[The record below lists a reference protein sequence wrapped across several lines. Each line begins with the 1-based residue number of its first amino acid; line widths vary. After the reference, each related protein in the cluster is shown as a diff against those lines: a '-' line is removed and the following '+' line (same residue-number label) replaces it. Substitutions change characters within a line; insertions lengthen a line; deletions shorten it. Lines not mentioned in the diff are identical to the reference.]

1 MPEVTYIFPEAGEL
15 REIERDRALNLQRD
29 SVIGRLFPF
38 GRQPGRAVNWDQR
51 DSVVGLLPVKRIGDP
66 LQPVP
71 LTGGIRKSIPASIF
85 GAQAALDVTKIVGG
99 GRFGS
104 FGDRIDIGAEL
115 NDMMAQLAYRE
126 RQSIDLQIGQ
136 MLATGR
142 VNLYGADA
150 EVVQQDEIEGFRAT
164 RIETLTGGDRWT
176 EIATADPVGDFRRV
190 ADNRFRGTGYSMVGG
205 SVLMTQ
211 KAFNILLNTNAVKNA
226 LRSRFGSSVV
236 SLANFNELFGDTLGT
251 VEIVSGGANVTQATW
266 LPYLADNVAVFVGR
280 HSTRGTQLGEW
291 VITTS
296 EKVGVGEAIHA
307 EVVVP
312 QPYPS
317 APIVERA
324 IQGAPML
331 MSDKQV
337 AVLEFASV
345 SDVNNYQY

>member
-38 GRQPGRAVNWDQR
+38 GRQAGRAVNWDQR
-51 DSVVGLLPVKRIGDP
+51 DSVVGLLPVKGLGDP
-66 LQPVP
+66 LQPVSA
-71 LTGGIRKSIPASIF
+71 TGGIRRSVPAAYF
-85 GAQAALDVTKIVGG
+85 GAQIPMDVTKIVGG
-99 GRFGS
+99 GQFGS
-104 FGDRIDIGAEL
+104 FGDRINIGGEL
-115 NDMMAQLAYRE
+115 NVMMSELAYRE
-126 RQSIDLQIGQ
+126 RQGIDLQLGQ
-136 MLATGR
+136 MISTGFI
-142 VNLYGADA
+142 NLYGASG
-150 EVVQQDEIEGFRAT
+150 EISERVEIEGFRST
-164 RIETLTGGDRWT
+164 RIETLTAGDRWT

-211 KAFNILLNTNAVKNA
+211 KAFNILLNTNAIKTA
-226 LRSRFGSSVV
+226 LRNRFGASVV
-236 SLANFNELFGDTLGT
+236 SLADFNLLFGDTLGT
-251 VEIVSGGANVTQATW
+251 VEIVQGGANVSATTW
-266 LPYLADNVAVFVGR
+266 VPYMPDNVAVFVGR
-280 HSTRGTQLGEW
+280 HSTRGTQMGEW

-296 EKVGVGEAIHA
+296 EKAGVGEAIHA
-307 EVVVP
+307 EVIVP

-331 MSDKQV
+331 MAEKQV
-337 AVLEFASV
+337 AVLQFASE